1 MQVFLETERLILRR
15 FTENDA
21 DALFELYDD
30 PAVMKYLNGGRPADR
45 TEIGTLDLPAFL
57 GYYERFPG
65 YGFWAAIEKSTGDF
79 LGWFHF
85 RPRPDDPPDEPEL
98 GYRLH
103 RTAWGKGY
111 GTEGSA
117 ALLAKGFTELGVTR
131 VTASTMVVNERSRRV
146 MEKLGMTLVRTYFEE
161 FPEHERAPGSEQGDV
176 EYAITRA
183 EWLASAAS
191 GAHEPPDQR

>member
-1 MQVFLETERLILRR
+1 MHVFLETERLILRR

-30 PAVMKYLNGGRPADR
+30 PVVMRYLNGGRPADR
-45 TEIGTLDLPAFL
+45 TEIVTLDLPAFL

-65 YGFWAAIEKSTGDF
+65 YGFWAAIEKTTGDF

-85 RPRPDDPPDEPEL
+85 RPGPQDPPDEPEL

-103 RTAWGKGY
+103 QAAWGKGY

-117 ALLAKGFTELGVTR
+117 ALIANGFTELGVRR
-131 VTASTMVVNERSRRV
+131 VTAGTMVVNQRSRRV

-161 FPEHERAPGSEQGDV
+161 FSEHELAPGSEHGEV
-176 EYAITRA
+176 EYAITRE
-183 EWLASAAS
+183 EWAAARAS
-191 GAHEPPDQR
+191 